1 MPVNEFI
8 VQNVSDVNNPPGRVY
23 DVAGVDI
30 FPGESRNLLD
40 LGATLEQIARDENLT
55 AGLIAGDLIGPP
67 QTWYVDETTPE
78 GTLVPGGV
86 YLYAPDAAA
95 GRSFTL
101 PDAKIGAQVPLA
113 VEVINPSAHTLTL
126 ELSGDDES
134 IPAGPLALASGESGR
149 LFTYFDGSAWGWTL
163 IRNT

>member
-30 FPGESRNLLD
+30 FPGEARNLLD

-101 PDAKIGAQVPLA
+101 PDAKIGAQ
-113 VEVINPSAHTLTL
+113 
-126 ELSGDDES
+126 DDES